1 MTIQETIK
9 RDGVGRAVAVLRVS
23 GLLMDGPSVKPFAG
37 YVEKLY
43 LDGIR
48 EIIVDLGEVRWFGAS
63 MMGVLTGVLGRTK
76 ERGGD
81 VRLARVS
88 KKIDSVLIVA
98 CLSGQFRTYD
108 TVEQAVESFSVEPYV
123 SDAVTRANRATAFR
137 WNERLP
143 QYVLDETTGL
153 SFA

>member
-9 RDGVGRAVAVLRVS
+9 QDGVGRAVAVLHVS
-23 GLLMDGPSVKPFAG
+23 GTLMDGPSVKPFAG

-43 LDGIR
+43 LDGIQ
-48 EIIVDLGEVRWFGAS
+48 EIIVDLGEVKWFGAS
-63 MMGVLTGVLGRTK
+63 MMGVLTGVLSRTK

-81 VRLARVS
+81 MRLARVS
-88 KKIDSVLIVA
+88 KRIDSVLMVA
-98 CLSGQFRTYD
+98 CLSGQFRIYD
-108 TVEQAVESFSVEPYV
+108 TVEEAIESFSEEPHL
-123 SDAVTRANRATAFR
+123 SDAVTRANRVTSFR

>member
-1 MTIQETIK
+1 
-9 RDGVGRAVAVLRVS
+9 VAILQVS
-23 GLLMDGPSVKPFAG
+23 GPLMDGPSVQPFTG

-48 EIIVDLGEVRWFGAS
+48 DIVVDLGEVKWFGAS
-63 MMGVLTGVLGRTK
+63 MMGVLTGVLSRTK

-81 VRLARVS
+81 MRLARVC
-88 KKIDSVLIVA
+88 KRIDSVLMAA
-98 CLSGQFRTYD
+98 CLRGQFRTYD
-108 TVEQAVESFSVEPYV
+108 TVGEAIESFSEEPYI
-123 SDAVTRANRATAFR
+123 SDAVTRANCVTALR